1 MIKNNR
7 DVARNAA
14 EIFERIQV
22 GDIDK
27 NDAKNALKALEIIQK
42 SYIIDI
48 MKDKQSILE
57 LPSEGDSREGKGMVR
72 KIS

>member
-27 NDAKNALKALEIIQK
+27 NHAKNALKALEVIQK
-42 SYIIDI
+42 SYMIDLI
-48 MKDKQSILE
+48 KDKQGISE
-57 LPSEGDSREGKGMVR
+57 LPSEGDNKESKGMVR

>member
-27 NDAKNALKALEIIQK
+27 NHAKNALKALEVIQK
-42 SYIIDI
+42 SYMIDLI
-48 MKDKQSILE
+48 KEKQGIE
-57 LPSEGDSREGKGMVR
+57 TLPSEDQKSDGKGMIK

>member
-27 NDAKNALKALEIIQK
+27 NHAKNALKALEVIQK
-42 SYIIDI
+42 SYMIDLI
-48 MKDKQSILE
+48 KNKQGISE
-57 LPSEGDSREGKGMVR
+57 LPSEGENKEGKGMVR

>member
-27 NDAKNALKALEIIQK
+27 NHAKNALKALDVIQR
-42 SYIIDI
+42 SYMIDLI
-48 MKDKQSILE
+48 KDKQGISE
-57 LPSEGDSREGKGMVR
+57 LPSEGDNKESKGMVR

>member
-27 NDAKNALKALEIIQK
+27 NHAKNALKAL
-42 SYIIDI
+42 
-48 MKDKQSILE
+48 
-57 LPSEGDSREGKGMVR
+57 R
-72 KIS
+72 